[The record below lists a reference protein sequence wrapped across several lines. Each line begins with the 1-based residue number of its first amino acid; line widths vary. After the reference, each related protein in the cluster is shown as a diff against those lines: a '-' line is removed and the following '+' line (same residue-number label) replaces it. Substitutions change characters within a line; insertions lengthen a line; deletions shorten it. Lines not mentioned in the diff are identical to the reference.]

1 MLAFVSGASRGIGA
15 ACAVELARQGFD
27 IIINYNK
34 SRQAAEEVAAAVVKR
49 GSKAILCR
57 MNVADAGEVSSACS
71 DLISR
76 LGVPDVLVNNA
87 GVSVS
92 GLVQDM
98 TDEQWDELMNGNLRS
113 MFLLC
118 RAFVPG
124 MISRKSGCIINI
136 SLMWGQAGAS
146 FESVYSASKGGVDA
160 LTKSLA
166 KELGPSDIRVN
177 AVSPGCIL
185 TDMCAGYTEADLK
198 ALADEAPLGRNG
210 TPEDVACV
218 VAFLASDKA
227 SFITGQILGV
237 NGGLVI

>member
-1 MLAFVSGASRGIGA
+1 MLAFISGASRGIGA

-34 SRQAAEEVAAAVVKR
+34 SRQTAEEVAAAVVKR

-57 MNVADAGEVSSACS
+57 LDVSDPAAVNAVCS
-71 DLISR
+71 ELIR
-76 LGVPDVLVNNA
+76 MHGVPDVLVNNA
-87 GVSVS
+87 GISIS

-98 TDEQWDELMNGNLRS
+98 TVDQWDELMNGNLRS

-124 MISRKSGCIINI
+124 MVSRKSGCIINI
-136 SLMWGQAGAS
+136 SSMWGQAGAS
-146 FESVYSASKGGVDA
+146 FESVYAASKGGVDA
-160 LTKSLA
+160 FTRSLA
-166 KELGPSDIRVN
+166 KELGPSGIRVN
-177 AVSPGCIL
+177 AVAPGCIL
-185 TDMCAGYTEADLK
+185 TDMCAGYSEAELK
-198 ALADEAPLGRNG
+198 ALAEEAPLGRNG
-210 TPEDVACV
+210 TPEDVAGA
-218 VAFLASDKA
+218 VAFLASEKA

>member
-57 MNVADAGEVSSACS
+57 MNVADAGEVSSVCS

-124 MISRKSGCIINI
+124 MVSRKSGCIINI
-136 SLMWGQAGAS
+136 SSMWGQAGAS

-166 KELGPSDIRVN
+166 KELGPSGIRVN

-210 TPEDVACV
+210 TPEDVACA
-218 VAFLASDKA
+218 VAFLASDQA
-227 SFITGQILGV
+227 PFITGQILGV

>member
-57 MNVADAGEVSSACS
+57 MNVADAGEVSSVCS

-124 MISRKSGCIINI
+124 MVSRKSGCIINI
-136 SLMWGQAGAS
+136 SSMWGQAGAS

-166 KELGPSDIRVN
+166 KELGPSGIRVN

-210 TPEDVACV
+210 TPEDVACA